1 MEFRQEYPRQVAAP
15 AAEDRR
21 YDRGGRTRS
30 ELALLDEKTNKERK
44 MNMMITELS
53 QEAHVIITNARQAL
67 DSREITLKQY
77 DELIRNLLLDLG
89 YLSKV
94 LQP

>member
-1 MEFRQEYPRQVAAP
+1 
-15 AAEDRR
+15 
-21 YDRGGRTRS
+21 
-30 ELALLDEKTNKERK
+30 

-53 QEAHVIITNARQAL
+53 QEAHEIITNARQAL
-67 DSREITLKQY
+67 DSREITLEQY

-89 YLSKV
+89 YLTKV